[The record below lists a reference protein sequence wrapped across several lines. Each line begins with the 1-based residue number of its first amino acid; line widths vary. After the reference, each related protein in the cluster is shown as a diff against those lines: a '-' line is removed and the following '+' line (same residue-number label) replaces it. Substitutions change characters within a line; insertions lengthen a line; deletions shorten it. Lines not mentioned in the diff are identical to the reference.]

1 MGQLGF
7 FDAEKRLAAL
17 SAKGDPLE
25 AIDRLVPWERFRAD
39 IEAVVLTPDEMKKS
53 GAGRKPVDAIVMLRM
68 LVLQALHNL
77 SDEQA
82 EYQVRD
88 RFSFTRF
95 LRLGIEDGIPDATTL
110 WLFREKLAKAGL
122 IEKLF
127 ERFDQHLAAQGYM
140 ARGGQMVD
148 ATIVA
153 VPKQRNGRDE
163 NETVKTGQTPADW
176 EKKPAKLRQKDR
188 DARWTKKHGKSF
200 FGYKNHVN
208 ADAKHKLIRRY
219 EVTDAAVHDSQ
230 ALDALL
236 TKGNTSTDVFADSA
250 YRSAETE
257 AKLKAAGFHSRIHRR
272 SPQPSAVGGANAS
285 EPRQEQNPR
294 AHRACV
300 RSAAEFGG
308 RPYRAHDRHRAGAR
322 QNRLAEPR
330 LQHSPPRDAGPDG
343 RGMRRSLPAVP
354 HGPAGRQKK
363 VALAKDYPRNRF
375 SIRTGWL
382 STR

>member
-7 FDAEKRLAAL
+7 FDADKRLAAL

-25 AIDRLVPWERFRAD
+25 AIDRLVPWENFRAD
-39 IEAVVLTPDEMKKS
+39 IEAVVLTPDEMRKS
-53 GAGRKPVDAIVMLRM
+53 SAGRRPVDAIVMLRM

-88 RFSFTRF
+88 RLSFTRF
-95 LRLGIEDGIPDATTL
+95 LRLGIEDSIPDATTL
-110 WLFREKLAKAGL
+110 WLFREKLAKAGV

-127 ERFDQHLAAQGYM
+127 DRFDQHLAAHGYM

-148 ATIVA
+148 ATIVP
-153 VPKQRNGRDE
+153 VPKQRNSRDE
-163 NETVKTGQTPADW
+163 NEAVKAGQTPAEW
-176 EKKPAKLRQKDR
+176 KKKPAKLSQKDR

-230 ALDALL
+230 PLDALL
-236 TKGNTSTDVFADSA
+236 DKGNTSVDVFADSA

-257 AKLKAAGFHSRIHRR
+257 ARLKARGFRSRIHVRATR
-272 SPQPSAVGGANAS
+272 NHPLSQ
-285 EPRQEQNPR
+285 RQEEANRKKSKVRVRIEHVFGAQETSAGSRLVRTIGIVRARAKIGLQNLVYN
-294 AHRACV
+294 V
-300 RSAAEFGG
+300 R
-308 RPYRAHDRHRAGAR
+308 
-322 QNRLAEPR
+322 RLVTLERIAT
-330 LQHSPPRDAGPDG
+330 A
-343 RGMRRSLPAVP
+343 
-354 HGPAGRQKK
+354 
-363 VALAKDYPRNRF
+363 
-375 SIRTGWL
+375 
-382 STR
+382 

>member
-1 MGQLGF
+1 MAQLGF
-7 FDAEKRLAAL
+7 FDADKRLQAL
-17 SAKGDPLE
+17 SARGDPLE
-25 AIDRLVPWERFRAD
+25 AIDHLVPWESFRAE
-39 IEAVVLTPDEMKKS
+39 IEAVVLTPDELKKS
-53 GAGRKPVDAIVMLRM
+53 SAGRKPFDAILMFRM
-68 LVLQALHNL
+68 LVLQALNNL
-77 SDEQA
+77 SDEQV

-88 RFSFTRF
+88 RLSFSRF
-95 LRLGIEDGIPDATTL
+95 LGLAIEDSIPDATTL

-127 ERFDQHLAAQGYM
+127 DRFDQHLAAQGYM

-230 ALDALL
+230 KLEGLL
-236 TKGNTSTDVFADSA
+236 TRGNTSAEVFADSA
-250 YRSAETE
+250 YRSTKIE
-257 AKLKAAGFHSRIHRR
+257 AQLRASGFKSRIH
-272 SPQPSAVGGANAS
+272 Q
-285 EPRQEQNPR
+285 R
-294 AHRACV
+294 A
-300 RSAAEFGG
+300 
-308 RPYRAHDRHRAGAR
+308 AR
-322 QNRLAEPR
+322 NC
-330 LQHSPPRDAGPDG
+330 
-343 RGMRRSLPAVP
+343 
-354 HGPAGRQKK
+354 
-363 VALAKDYPRNRF
+363 
-375 SIRTGWL
+375 RTRKRKR
-382 STR
+382 TA